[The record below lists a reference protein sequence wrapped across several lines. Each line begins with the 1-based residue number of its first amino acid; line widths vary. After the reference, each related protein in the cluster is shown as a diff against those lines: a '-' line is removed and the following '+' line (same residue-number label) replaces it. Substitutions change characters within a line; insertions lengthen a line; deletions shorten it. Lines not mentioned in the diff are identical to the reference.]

1 MFEALRIPSAF
12 IRERIQSVSHS
23 FGSLASTD
31 RHCTWFHFLCKH
43 IRVAAIRTPAGFVP
57 AVAHHPTGFQPWAVS
72 QNGAEIALQDPSD
85 ARVLPQADY
94 SYSRS
99 SFFLSTSNTGAVTLC
114 CFGAS
119 PQVQE
124 RLKRFLKSPA
134 WSQALVESYILLDLI
149 MDGLY
154 LEVDE
159 NVWSMNKIFGALEH
173 VSGVALAACVRQDT
187 DEESS

>member
-1 MFEALRIPSAF
+1 LFEALCIPSAF
-12 IRERIQSVSHS
+12 IRERLQSVSHS
-23 FGSLASTD
+23 FGSLTSVD
-31 RHCTWFHFLCKH
+31 RHCAWFHFLCKH
-43 IRVAAIRTPAGFVP
+43 IRVAAIKTSAGLVP

-72 QNGAEIALQDPSD
+72 QDTAEIALQNPSD
-85 ARVLPQADY
+85 SRVLPQADY
-94 SYSRS
+94 SYTRS
-99 SFFLSTSNTGAVTLC
+99 SFFLSASNTGAVTLC

-119 PQVQE
+119 PQVQG

-173 VSGVALAACVRQDT
+173 VSDGPLAVCTAQDT
-187 DEESS
+187 DQKSL